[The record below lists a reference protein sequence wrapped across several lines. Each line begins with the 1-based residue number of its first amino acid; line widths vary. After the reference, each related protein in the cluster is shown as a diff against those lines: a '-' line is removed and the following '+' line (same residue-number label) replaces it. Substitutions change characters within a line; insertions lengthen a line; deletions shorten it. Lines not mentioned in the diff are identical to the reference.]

1 MISMNKK
8 VVLAV
13 VALVLIIGIGVV
25 YAQES
30 GYFFDITNSNANI
43 NTAISNSTVIEN
55 APASLAPL
63 GAPRAAGAPDPRP
76 AAGHRTSSS
85 TPSAAAAPWWR

>member
-1 MISMNKK
+1 MMSMNKK

-25 YAQES
+25 YAQET
-30 GYFFDITNSNANI
+30 GYLFDITNSNANI

-55 APASLAPL
+55 VTLTNGTLNLQINA
-63 GAPRAAGAPDPRP
+63 DNI
-76 AAGHRTSSS
+76 S
-85 TPSAAAAPWWR
+85 TVTINGIN